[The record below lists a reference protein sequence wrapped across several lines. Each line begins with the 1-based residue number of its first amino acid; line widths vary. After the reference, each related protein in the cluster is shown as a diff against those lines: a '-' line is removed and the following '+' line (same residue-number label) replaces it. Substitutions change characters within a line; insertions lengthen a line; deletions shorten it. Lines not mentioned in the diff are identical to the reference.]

1 MKTMINSKSIKL
13 IALIGILI
21 LPIISLVFIVLKYA
35 VNMPISDDY
44 GSILGWLD
52 NYIANPNYQTRL
64 HMLFDQHGEH
74 RIVFNRITELIQL
87 HCFGKV
93 NFIYLSLFGML
104 GLIINLCLII
114 KLSIS
119 KGLKAIHLIP
129 LPYLLLSLSQ
139 WELIDWAMASTQQ
152 YWQLFFSVTA
162 ITLITSAKN
171 YFTYFIGLIFV
182 ILAIFTGGGGLMIFP
197 VILFYYILTRAKFHK
212 MAIWIGFISIIL
224 YIYFIALNY
233 AKTTDNGMSLS
244 FISQNL
250 KLIIMY
256 LFCFLGG
263 MIYGNYDVLTI
274 LALMSGLILFLVF
287 LFLTIRRIY
296 LKQPE
301 LYCIMLFIISIAGVA
316 SITRFH
322 EGIMSAFGSRYTIYT
337 GLFLVSIYI
346 TILLEFKNQQ
356 NIITKYGSVIAIL
369 IYLLWLPNGITC
381 LNTRYNNLNQKLMT
395 TTINQDYKILNQA
408 VNNKIFFPLPN
419 IAQNLPYNLPLN
431 NGQLYKSGYDGSIDY
446 LNYTNGRL
454 LGIGWGI
461 IKYSP
466 DLPVTAILKI
476 DRNYYPLNYGEIIRP
491 DVVKNK
497 NNQAYLKCGYKF
509 TLNIHDLLN
518 RCLSCSQPFGAE
530 YYNPNNTNNNQSVY
544 VRELSIILVDQNR
557 HIFYPSP
564 CIKINLSDLNHIKF
578 LK

>member
-1 MKTMINSKSIKL
+1 MLPVIGL
-13 IALIGILI
+13 I
-21 LPIISLVFIVLKYA
+21 FIVLKYA
-35 VNMPISDDY
+35 VNMPITDDY
-44 GSILGWLD
+44 GSVLGWL
-52 NYIANPNYQTRL
+52 NNFIANPNNQTRL
-64 HMLFDQHGEH
+64 PMLFDQHGEH
-74 RIVFNRITELIQL
+74 RIVFNRIIELIQL

-139 WELIDWAMASTQQ
+139 WELIDWAMASIAQ

-162 ITLITSAKN
+162 IIFITSAKN
-171 YFTYFIGLIFV
+171 YSIYIIGLMFV

-197 VILFYYILTRAKFHK
+197 VIILYYILTRAKFHK
-212 MAIWIGFISIIL
+212 IAIWIGFTSIIF
-224 YIYFIALNY
+224 YIYFILLNY
-233 AKTTDNGMSLS
+233 AKTSDNGINLS
-244 FISQNL
+244 IISQNL
-250 KLIIMY
+250 KLIILY

-263 MIYGNYDVLTI
+263 MFYGNCDILTN
-274 LALMSGLILFLVF
+274 LALMSGLLLFIVF
-287 LFLTIRRIY
+287 LFLTYKKTY

-301 LYCIMLFIISIAGVA
+301 LYCIMLFIIFIAGGA
-316 SITRFH
+316 SVTRFH
-322 EGIMSAFGSRYTIYT
+322 EGIMSASGSRYTIYT
-337 GLFLVSIYI
+337 GLFLVTIYI

-356 NIITKYGSVIAIL
+356 NIITKYGSVIAIF

-395 TTINQDYKILNQA
+395 TTIDQGYNILHQA
-408 VNNKIFFPLPN
+408 VQNKIFFPLPN

-431 NGQLYKSGYDGSIDY
+431 NGQLYKNGYDGNIDY
-446 LNYTNGRL
+446 LNYTNGRMI
-454 LGIGWGI
+454 GIGWGVI
-461 IKYSP
+461 RNSP

-497 NNQAYLKCGYKF
+497 KNKAYLKCGYKF

-518 RCLSCSQPFGAE
+518 RCLSCAQPFGAE
-530 YYNPNNTNNNQSVY
+530 YYNPKNTNNNQPVY